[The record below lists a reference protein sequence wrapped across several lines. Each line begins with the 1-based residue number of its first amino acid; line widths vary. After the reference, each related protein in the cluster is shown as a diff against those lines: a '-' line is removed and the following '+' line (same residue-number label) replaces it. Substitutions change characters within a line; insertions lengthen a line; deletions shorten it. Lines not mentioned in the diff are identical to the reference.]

1 MARFALLIAFG
12 FVAATPN
19 RAFVAAVHDIP
30 GFDVRGTTEVNGRTM
45 ANAVVW
51 IDVPSSARPSSAK
64 PAVLDQRNVQ
74 FVPQVLAVQT
84 GTRVS
89 FPNNDR
95 VFHNVFSFHESKR
108 FDLGLYPVG
117 MVKEVPF
124 DKPGL
129 SRVYCNIHPQ
139 MAAYV
144 MVVDTPYFAV
154 SDASGQFTIAAVPAG
169 TWHYHGW
176 YPGGTILNDTF
187 TVAADAPLE
196 VRWK

>member
-1 MARFALLIAFG
+1 MTRLPILLALVIFT
-12 FVAATPN
+12 AAPLTGTP
-19 RAFVAAVHDIP
+19 A
-30 GFDVRGTTEVNGRTM
+30 GFDVRGTTDANGRTVT
-45 ANAVVW
+45 NAVIW
-51 IDVPSSARPSSAK
+51 IDAPAGRQQAEK
-64 PAVLDQRNVQ
+64 PVVLDQRNVQ
-74 FVPQVLAVQT
+74 FVPQVLAVQV
-84 GTRVS
+84 GTKVS

-95 VFHNVFSFHESKR
+95 VFHNVFSFRESKR

-154 SDASGQFTIAAVPAG
+154 SDAAGRFTIAAVPAG
-169 TWHYHGW
+169 THPYHAW

-187 TVAADAPLE
+187 TVAPDAPLE

>member
-1 MARFALLIAFG
+1 MTRLPVLLALTVL
-12 FVAATPN
+12 AAAPS
-19 RAFVAAVHDIP
+19 P
-30 GFDVRGTTEVNGRTM
+30 GPTAKFDVWGTTDAKGK
-45 ANAVVW
+45 AIGNAVVW
-51 IDVPSSARPSSAK
+51 IDAPAAARPPLAK
-64 PAVLDQRNVQ
+64 PAVLDQRDVQ
-74 FVPQVLAVQT
+74 FVPQVLAVQV
-84 GTRVS
+84 GTKVS

-95 VFHNVFSFHESKR
+95 VFHNVFSFHESNR

-124 DKPGL
+124 DRPGL

-154 SDASGQFTIAAVPAG
+154 SDAAGRFTIADVPAG
-169 TWHYHGW
+169 THRYHAW
-176 YPGGTILNDTF
+176 YPGGTMLNDSLI
-187 TVAADAPLE
+187 VAADLPLE

>member
-1 MARFALLIAFG
+1 MLRLFILHSPPS
-12 FVAATPN
+12 AAPVLGRLPDSMSGEPPIK
-19 RAFVAAVHDIP
+19 RAQWSGSMPV
-30 GFDVRGTTEVNGRTM
+30 GRQ
-45 ANAVVW
+45 
-51 IDVPSSARPSSAK
+51 SAEK
-64 PAVLDQRNVQ
+64 PVVLDQRNVQ
-74 FVPQVLAVQT
+74 FVPQVLAVQV
-84 GTRVS
+84 GTKVS

-95 VFHNVFSFHESKR
+95 VFHNVFSFRESKR

-154 SDASGQFTIAAVPAG
+154 SDATGRFTIAAVPAG
-169 TWHYHGW
+169 TYPYHAW

-187 TVAADAPLE
+187 TVAPDASLE

>member
-1 MARFALLIAFG
+1 MIRLPLVLALAISTAIPLAG
-12 FVAATPN
+12 TP
-19 RAFVAAVHDIP
+19 V
-30 GFDVRGTTEVNGRTM
+30 GFDVKGTTNANGRTVT
-45 ANAVVW
+45 NAVVW
-51 IDVPSSARPSSAK
+51 IDAPAARSAATRPV
-64 PAVLDQRNVQ
+64 VLDQRNVQ
-74 FVPQVLAVQT
+74 FVPQVLVVQV
-84 GTRVS
+84 GTKVS

-95 VFHNVFSFHESKR
+95 VFHNVFSFHDSKR

-124 DKPGL
+124 DKAGL

-144 MVVDTPYFAV
+144 MVVATPYLAV
-154 SDASGQFTIAAVPAG
+154 SDATGRFTIPAVPAG
-169 TWHYHGW
+169 TYPYHAW

-187 TVAADAPLE
+187 TVAPETPLE

>member
-1 MARFALLIAFG
+1 MIRLPFLLALAIC
-12 FVAATPN
+12 
-19 RAFVAAVHDIP
+19 AAVP
-30 GFDVRGTTEVNGRTM
+30 RAGTSVAFDVKGTTDANGRTLT
-45 ANAVVW
+45 NAVVW
-51 IDVPSSARPSSAK
+51 IDAPATRPLAAK
-64 PAVLDQRNVQ
+64 PVVLDQRNVQ
-74 FVPQVLAVQT
+74 FVPQVLVVQV
-84 GTRVS
+84 GTKVS

-117 MVKEVPF
+117 IVKEVPF

-129 SRVYCNIHPQ
+129 SRIYCNIHPQ

-154 SDASGQFTIAAVPAG
+154 SDASGRFTIASVPAG
-169 TWHYHGW
+169 TYPYHAW
-176 YPGGTILNDTF
+176 YPGGTILNSTF
-187 TVAADAPLE
+187 TVAPETPLE

>member
-1 MARFALLIAFG
+1 MIRLPILLALTV
-12 FVAATPN
+12 VAAAPSAGPPTT
-19 RAFVAAVHDIP
+19 I
-30 GFDVRGTTEVNGRTM
+30 DVWGTTDAKGKTV

-51 IDVPSSARPSSAK
+51 IDAPAAAGPSVAK

-74 FVPQVLAVQT
+74 FVPQVLAVRV
-84 GTRVS
+84 GTKVS

-95 VFHNVFSFHESKR
+95 VFHNVFSFHESNR

-117 MVKEVPF
+117 MVKQVPF
-124 DKPGL
+124 DRPGL

-144 MVVDTPYFAV
+144 MVVDTPYYAV
-154 SDASGQFTIAAVPAG
+154 SDAAGRFTIAAVPAG
-169 TWHYHGW
+169 THRYHAW
-176 YPGGTILNDTF
+176 YPGGTMLNDSL
-187 TVAADAPLE
+187 TVAADVPLE

>member
-1 MARFALLIAFG
+1 MTRLSVLLALTLFAA
-12 FVAATPN
+12 VPN
-19 RAFVAAVHDIP
+19 RGPAAK
-30 GFDVRGTTEVNGRTM
+30 FDVWGTTDANGKTV

-51 IDVPSSARPSSAK
+51 IDAPASTRPSPARPV
-64 PAVLDQRNVQ
+64 VLDQRNVQ
-74 FVPQVLAVQT
+74 FVPQVLAVQV
-84 GTRVS
+84 GTKVS

-95 VFHNVFSFHESKR
+95 VFHNVFSFHESNR

-124 DKPGL
+124 DRPGL

-154 SDASGQFTIAAVPAG
+154 SDAAGRFTISAVPAG
-169 TWHYHGW
+169 THRYHAW
-176 YPGGTILNDTF
+176 YPGGTLLTHSL
-187 TVAADAPLE
+187 TVAADLPLE